1 MEIGPEKPILLQ
13 PEIKDL
19 SAPFYGFERDP
30 ETGIILTSLDTVYN
44 WARRWSLWP
53 LGFALACCGIEM
65 MGVLMPRFDLARFG
79 AEVMRASPRQADMMF
94 VAGTV
99 TKKMA
104 PAVKRLYD
112 QMGEPKYVISMGA
125 CANAGG
131 PFVGSYSVVMGVDK
145 IIPVDVYLPG
155 CPPRPEALLDAV
167 IALQKRI
174 DKQSY
179 FKVRKGYSEVATR

>member
-1 MEIGPEKPILLQ
+1 MTPDRPILLQ
-13 PEIKDL
+13 PEIRDL
-19 SAPFYGFERDP
+19 SSPFYGFERDP
-30 ETGIILTSLDTVYN
+30 ETGIILASIDAVYN
-44 WARRWSLWP
+44 WGRRWSLWP
-53 LGFALACCGIEM
+53 LGFALACCAFEM
-65 MGVLMPRFDLARFG
+65 MSALMPRFDLARFG

-104 PAVKRLYD
+104 PLVKRLYE
-112 QMGEPKYVISMGA
+112 QMPEPKYVISMGS
-125 CANAGG
+125 CSNAGG

-167 IALQKRI
+167 MMLQKRI
-174 DKQSY
+174 DKQS
-179 FKVRKGYSEVATR
+179 FLKVRKGLPKGGNR